1 MLACKM
7 FNAMPENFLTWVL
20 TGVGIV
26 VGTLATAV
34 ATLFK
39 ISESKNTKAIEEQRR
54 ESAEQKLEF
63 TAVRSQMATEIAQV
77 RKNLEV
83 TEEARIEC
91 ERDRS
96 SLKTKCEIFEARIQR
111 LEERKQ

>member
-1 MLACKM
+1 MS
-7 FNAMPENFLTWVL
+7 NEMPENLFTWVL
-20 TGVGIV
+20 AGVGAV
-26 VGTLATAV
+26 VGTLATTV
-34 ATLFK
+34 AALFK
-39 ISESKNTKAIEEQRR
+39 ISESKNAKAIEEQRR

-63 TAVRSQMATEIAQV
+63 AAVRAQMATEISQV

-83 TEEARIEC
+83 TEESRIEC
-91 ERDRS
+91 ERDRA

>member
-1 MLACKM
+1 MS
-7 FNAMPENFLTWVL
+7 NEMPENLFTWVL
-20 TGVGIV
+20 AGVGAV
-26 VGTLATAV
+26 VGTLATTV
-34 ATLFK
+34 AALFK
-39 ISESKNTKAIEEQRR
+39 ISESKNAKAIEEQRR

-63 TAVRSQMATEIAQV
+63 AAVRAQMATEISQV

-91 ERDRS
+91 ERDRA